1 MRAIPSFL
9 LSCRTLAVAMTFAL
23 LAGCAGAPPM
33 PARDA
38 DFSVPRQLHVVQ
50 EAPGQPALDA
60 MLVVQREG
68 AALRWS
74 LFDPMGVPQARQ
86 MLEHGQWRNDGFLRP
101 NAQAR
106 DLFAALMFAWTPQEN
121 LDAAYG
127 AGNWRAQTDSGGAAE
142 RSLLERG
149 AVRWKVRWPQANNA
163 DAAHAKATNA
173 QATNGQATNAQA
185 TNAQATNSQTTTTNV
200 SNADVFSITTASGV
214 TWRISP
220 LKEQP

>member
-1 MRAIPSFL
+1 
-9 LSCRTLAVAMTFAL
+9 
-23 LAGCAGAPPM
+23 
-33 PARDA
+33 
-38 DFSVPRQLHVVQ
+38 
-50 EAPGQPALDA
+50 
-60 MLVVQREG
+60 
-68 AALRWS
+68 
-74 LFDPMGVPQARQ
+74 

-149 AVRWKVRWPQANNA
+149 AVRWKVRWPQAPNA

-173 QATNGQATNAQA
+173 KATNAQATNAQAINAQA

>member
-1 MRAIPSFL
+1 
-9 LSCRTLAVAMTFAL
+9 
-23 LAGCAGAPPM
+23 
-33 PARDA
+33 
-38 DFSVPRQLHVVQ
+38 
-50 EAPGQPALDA
+50 DA

-173 QATNGQATNAQA
+173 QATNAKA